1 MATVRFPNVTATC
14 VVPGSIIGAPGK
26 VTAYVSSTA
35 NLVVVTDVRGSAGS
49 VSIDSDGNGRRGVFS
64 MPLDAPH
71 LRRAAGA
78 ARTCASGL
86 NEPKRTSVRTIGR
99 RLDELA
105 ASRT

>member
-14 VVPGSIIGAPGK
+14 VVPGSIIGARGN
-26 VTAYVSSTA
+26 VTAHVRSTA
-35 NLVVVTDVRGSAGS
+35 NLVVVTDVGGSAGS
-49 VSIDSDGNGRRGVFS
+49 VSIDSSGNGRRGALS
-64 MPLDAPH
+64 MPLDAGH

-86 NEPKRTSVRTIGR
+86 KEPKRTAVRTIGR

-105 ASRT
+105 AARA